1 NPAWSVNGKTGML
14 ESIDLKTLPG
24 DLSDADTDNLTAEEL
39 DVKSLMATAY
49 PDFSYGDMTSV
60 YINSDL
66 GIAAVA
72 LQAEGY
78 ADNGYVALIDTNSR
92 ELLIAIEV
100 GCQPDMVCFTPD
112 GTKILSAN
120 EGEPREGY
128 ESGTTDPLGSVSIIT
143 LDTDNLSASAVKT
156 VDFTAYDSQREALV
170 SAGVILAKGVSVS
183 ADLEPEYITATDTTV
198 YVALQE
204 ANAIAVL
211 DLDSGAFTGI
221 YSLGYK
227 DLSLEA
233 NAIDLID
240 DGDYVAKTYPDAIA
254 AYMPDGISIYT
265 VGGQTYILTA
275 NEGDSREWGSYSNE
289 SKTTLTASDGSTAE
303 KVRTINA
310 DVTDGLPSGKT
321 VLFGGRSFSIYQVS
335 SGGLTQVYDSA
346 NDFEENTAKY
356 VASYFN
362 CSNDDNDYDSRSQK
376 KGPEPETVTVG
387 TVGSRTYAFIALE
400 RVGGIMMYDITDP
413 SNAYFVNYINSRDY
427 SEDPSSGASLS
438 SDISPEGLYFI
449 SAEASAS
456 GTPILLAA
464 FEVSGTVAAYAVGDT
479 PAGHTYGKPVFRWAT
494 DHSSCTA
501 VFTCSKCGDEET
513 VTCTIAKETTAATA
527 AENGSIVYTAA
538 CVFNNTEY
546 SDEYSEIIPVTGTSG
561 GSSGNAAEASGGS
574 ADNTAEASGGSNDSA
589 AEVSGESDN
598 NFTATQIVMQSLTDD
613 VISDDLKAAGF
624 DTVEKITSELQ
635 SQLVTLAEGYSAADS
650 AVYDVQLRI
659 LTDGKWRDAT
669 EEDFPTE
676 GIEVVIPYPD
686 GTGKNIHDYF
696 LIHMFAVTSAR
707 LNTVAGNTET
717 PAVTEADDGI
727 HVVLT
732 GLSPILIGWTET
744 SDNTAVPAYTATQT
758 GTTDS
763 GSTSATTAAAVAAT
777 GDTASIYRWILLA
790 LCGAGCAAGIG
801 ICKRKHTGR

>member
-1 NPAWSVNGKTGML
+1 MDCLAAQGNDKTTEQAPLVYEGSYSGIQSKKKAVRRSAFADTDNNATDCVEIDYSGTVSADNGPHVGTYVAGKDAQTVTVTDASGNSVTSETTISLTKGDTYQITAAASDNGTIAYTSSNPSCVTVSETGEITALGVGTATITVTAAETESYAAGTASFAVRVSKVDQGYTLKKEGFTNGSSGSVDLTKLGSYVSGVSDADGGVTEIISYDSANNTAWSVNGKTGML
-14 ESIDLKTLPG
+14 EIIDLKTLTC

-39 DVKSLMATAY
+39 DVKSLMAEAY
-49 PDFSYGDMTSV
+49 PDFFYGDMTSV
-60 YINSDL
+60 SINSDL

-78 ADNGYVALIDTNSR
+78 ADNGYVALIDTISR
-92 ELLIAIEV
+92 ELLTAIEV

-128 ESGTTDPLGSVSIIT
+128 GSGTTDPLGSVSIIT

-183 ADLEPEYITATDTTV
+183 ADLEPEYIAATDTTA
-198 YVALQE
+198 YVVLQE

-227 DLSLEA
+227 DLSMEA

-240 DGDYVAKTYPDAIA
+240 DGDYVAKTYPDAIV

-346 NDFEENTAKY
+346 NDFEKNTAKY

-427 SEDPSSGASLS
+427 LEDPSSGASLS

-449 SAEASAS
+449 SAEASVS
-456 GTPILLAA
+456 GTPILLTA

-479 PAGHTYGKPVFRWAT
+479 PTGHTYGEPAFHWAT

-513 VTCTIAKETTAATA
+513 VNCTVTTATTAATA
-527 AENGSIVYTAA
+527 AENGSTVYTAT

-546 SDEYSEIIPVTGTSG
+546 SDEYSEVIAATGTSG
-561 GSSGNAAEASGGS
+561 GSAES
-574 ADNTAEASGGSNDSA
+574 AT
-589 AEVSGESDN
+589 V
-598 NFTATQIVMQSLTDD
+598 TQTVMQSLTDD
-613 VISDDLKAAGF
+613 VISNDLKAIGF
-624 DTVEKITSELQ
+624 
-635 SQLVTLAEGYSAADS
+635 
-650 AVYDVQLRI
+650 
-659 LTDGKWRDAT
+659 
-669 EEDFPTE
+669 
-676 GIEVVIPYPD
+676 
-686 GTGKNIHDYF
+686 
-696 LIHMFAVTSAR
+696 
-707 LNTVAGNTET
+707 
-717 PAVTEADDGI
+717 
-727 HVVLT
+727 
-732 GLSPILIGWTET
+732 
-744 SDNTAVPAYTATQT
+744 
-758 GTTDS
+758 
-763 GSTSATTAAAVAAT
+763 
-777 GDTASIYRWILLA
+777 
-790 LCGAGCAAGIG
+790 
-801 ICKRKHTGR
+801 